1 MKKNKVILAVTI
13 LFLVFL
19 VGGAIAFFTDT
30 KSKTNTFTIGNV
42 EITLTE
48 PNWSE
53 TDSNS
58 NGVPDAA
65 ENLMP
70 GDSVAKDP
78 TITNVGSNDAYVFA
92 KVVMPCTT
100 DTTPEEIFTY
110 TTNSGWYLMN
120 NGTCSSGSATKIYA
134 YGTSSS
140 MTTLPPTS
148 GSNSTA
154 ALFSSVSINSTIDG
168 SESNLTGNQDVVVT
182 GYAIQTTG
190 LTDTTPSSIWT
201 EANFN

>member
-13 LFLVFL
+13 LFLIFL

-120 NGTCSSGSATKIYA
+120 NVTCSSGSATKFYA
-134 YGTSSS
+134 YGTS
-140 MTTLPPTS
+140 
-148 GSNSTA
+148 
-154 ALFSSVSINSTIDG
+154 
-168 SESNLTGNQDVVVT
+168 
-182 GYAIQTTG
+182 
-190 LTDTTPSSIWT
+190 
-201 EANFN
+201 